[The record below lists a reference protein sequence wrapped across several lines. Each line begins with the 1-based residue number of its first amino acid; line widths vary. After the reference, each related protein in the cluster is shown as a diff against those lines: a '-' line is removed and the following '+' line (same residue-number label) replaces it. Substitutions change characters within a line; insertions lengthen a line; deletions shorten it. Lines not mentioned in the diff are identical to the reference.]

1 VIEIENISV
10 TYKSGELRIP
20 ALSSVNLKIEKG
32 EYLSILGP
40 NGSGKS
46 TLVKALCGLVTLDN
60 GSIKINGAEI
70 SAGQFSNRL
79 FGKVGVVFQEPSG
92 QFLMPSVKREIESV
106 LENLGLE
113 YALQQ
118 ERFND
123 IISEFELQKL
133 LNVAPQNLSP
143 GQMQIIN
150 LAVAFITGSD
160 LLILD
165 EPTTFLDLKYRK
177 LFLDYICGI
186 NDSGRTIIHVT
197 QYTDEALHSGSA
209 CVMDSGS
216 IAARGEPYRVLSD
229 DILLKRSRL
238 SVPVGI
244 EFKTRFGFDFVDS
257 EKSNGFISGL
267 NGIKTETDI
276 DPAENKTVIS
286 VENLSFSYPETGFS
300 LSVDRLNLYEN
311 QIAGLVGPSGSGK
324 STLALLL
331 AGILNPLM
339 GAIEYNDKEKYRNG
353 FKKFVGLSWQMP
365 DPVLIGPTVREDLQL
380 AFINPGQGDRILE
393 SLLEKTGLAGF
404 DDRIVD
410 TLSGGEKRK
419 LSLASVLAAEPD
431 YLILDEP
438 AAFLDPVSQKELRE
452 LIREISRSVKGALII
467 GQRGSDYRARPDF
480 SFGAGRP
487 GNRYKRGRRRIRP
500 ARRGIL
506 FESPVQ
512 QGNRP

>member
-1 VIEIENISV
+1 
-10 TYKSGELRIP
+10 
-20 ALSSVNLKIEKG
+20 
-32 EYLSILGP
+32 
-40 NGSGKS
+40 
-46 TLVKALCGLVTLDN
+46 
-60 GSIKINGAEI
+60 
-70 SAGQFSNRL
+70 
-79 FGKVGVVFQEPSG
+79 
-92 QFLMPSVKREIESV
+92 
-106 LENLGLE
+106 
-113 YALQQ
+113 
-118 ERFND
+118 
-123 IISEFELQKL
+123 
-133 LNVAPQNLSP
+133 
-143 GQMQIIN
+143 MQIIN

-177 LFLDYICGI
+177 LFLDYIRGI

-197 QYTDEALHSGSA
+197 QYTDEALHSRNA

-229 DILLKRSRL
+229 DFLLKRSRL

-244 EFKTRFGFDFVDS
+244 EFKIRFGFDFDDS

-276 DPAENKTVIS
+276 DSAEDKTVIS

-300 LSVDRLNLYEN
+300 LSVDSLNLYEN

-339 GAIEYNDKEKYRNG
+339 GAIEYIDKEKYRTG
-353 FKKFVGLSWQMP
+353 SKKFVALSWQMP

-380 AFINPGQGDRILE
+380 AFANPGQGDRILE

-419 LSLASVLAAEPD
+419 LSLASVLAAGPG

-467 GQRGSDYRARPDF
+467 GHDLIFLSELVDRVIGIKEGAVAFDLPAGEFFSNPRYSREIGLEVDPMISFRGRLAESGIELPFSSLKPARIMSFLKKSSFLPDDF
-480 SFGAGRP
+480 S
-487 GNRYKRGRRRIRP
+487 
-500 ARRGIL
+500 
-506 FESPVQ
+506 
-512 QGNRP
+512 